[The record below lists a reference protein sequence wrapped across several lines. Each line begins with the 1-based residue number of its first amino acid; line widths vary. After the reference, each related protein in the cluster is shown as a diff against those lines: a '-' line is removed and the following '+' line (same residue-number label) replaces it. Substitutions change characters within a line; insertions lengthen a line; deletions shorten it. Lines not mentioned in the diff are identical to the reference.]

1 MIKNTVFLLRLGEI
15 INIFHNLN
23 DFKSDFN
30 NIKYL
35 MKSPEITNP
44 NKIISKFID
53 NYDSY
58 DSTWTLYDLINDYDK
73 IDGISF
79 DQMAKFA
86 YIIDKNHELEIT
98 QKNIHYIKL
107 IPDLIELIIKNLDKH
122 NIIYDVL

>member
-35 MKSPEITNP
+35 MKSSEITNP

-53 NYDSY
+53 NY

>member
-35 MKSPEITNP
+35 MKSSEITNP

-53 NYDSY
+53 NYDS
-58 DSTWTLYDLINDYDK
+58 TWTLYDLMNDYDK

-107 IPDLIELIIKNLDKH
+107 IPDLIELIIINLDKH